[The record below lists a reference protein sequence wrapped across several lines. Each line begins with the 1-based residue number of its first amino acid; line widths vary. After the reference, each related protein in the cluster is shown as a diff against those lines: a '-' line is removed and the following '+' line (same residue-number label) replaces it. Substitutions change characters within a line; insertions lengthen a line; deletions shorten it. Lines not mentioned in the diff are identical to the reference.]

1 MKEKNNKTLKKKK
14 NQITNT
20 HKRKI
25 KTILIHTSIHVH
37 KMNDT
42 KKK

>member
-1 MKEKNNKTLKKKK
+1 MKEKNNKTEKKKK
-14 NQITNT
+14 SINK
-20 HKRKI
+20 HKRNI
-25 KTILIHTSIHVH
+25 YYVHNVH